1 MKTEEKNKEGRI
13 LAVIAV
19 STLLLA
25 FFGGCVSGYFYF
37 RAEQRSINFARD
49 AAITDIQRTLHALD
63 ERTKAC
69 LK

>member
-1 MKTEEKNKEGRI
+1 MNKERAKNLSLFI
-13 LAVIAV
+13 IV
-19 STLLLA
+19 TLVL
-25 FFGGCVSGYFYF
+25 FGVFTSGAVSGYFYF
-37 RAEQRSINFARD
+37 RAEQRAINFARD